1 MNDPFK
7 VPKKVELPIKKSKVM
22 EQLQATAKKQAKAS
36 FVDLQ
41 KKSKSL
47 MKSQQD
53 KAIARSRANDLRYKK

>member
-1 MNDPFK
+1 
-7 VPKKVELPIKKSKVM
+7 M

-53 KAIARSRANDLRYKK
+53 KAIARSRANDPRYKK

>member
-7 VPKKVELPIKKSKVM
+7 VPKKVELPIK
-22 EQLQATAKKQAKAS
+22 QLQATAKKQAKAS

-47 MKSQQD
+47 MKSQRD
-53 KAIARSRANDLRYKK
+53 KAIARSRANDPRYKK